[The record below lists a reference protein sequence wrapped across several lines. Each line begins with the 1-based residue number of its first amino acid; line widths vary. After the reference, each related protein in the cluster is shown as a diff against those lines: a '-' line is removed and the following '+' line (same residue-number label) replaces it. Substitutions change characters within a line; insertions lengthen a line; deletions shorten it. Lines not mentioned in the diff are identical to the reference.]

1 VLKNAVILVTGA
13 GKGIGEAFVLNL
25 LAQSDQFPGLRLFL
39 TSRTEADLA
48 KLAALAMHAKI
59 PCATLASDLAEAP
72 LAAFHACMKAYGR
85 VDALIHCA
93 GVGRFG
99 NFLELSEADLQFVMK
114 TNVEASFL
122 IMQAVYRQ
130 MKSQSFAETGMRGQI
145 QWITSVAAE
154 TPFEQSAIYCMSKY
168 AQRGL
173 IEVMRE
179 YGRKD
184 RIRILEV
191 KPGATF
197 TPMWGAVPS
206 AQQVKMMGAE
216 DVAIPMTQALLLDAR
231 ASLESLTLRPIEGD
245 L

>member
-25 LAQSDQFPGLRLFL
+25 LGKNDEFPGLRLFL
-39 TSRTEADLA
+39 TSRTETDLA
-48 KLAALAMHAKI
+48 KLAALSMHAKT
-59 PCATLASDLAEAP
+59 PCEVLASDLADAP

-85 VDALIHCA
+85 VDAFIHCA

-99 NFLELSEADLQFVMK
+99 NFLDLSEADLQFVMK
-114 TNVEASFL
+114 TNVDASFL

-130 MKSQSFAETGMRGQI
+130 MKSQSFAENGMRGQI

-184 RIRILEV
+184 RIRILDV

-197 TPMWGAVPS
+197 TPMWGEVPS
-206 AQQVKMMGAE
+206 AQQAKMMSAN
-216 DVAIPMTQALLLDAR
+216 DVAIPMMEALLLDAR